1 MSGDNHRALR
11 TTPEVLALPKLSR
24 KASHI
29 EIEFTDEVLTPA
41 GGSVFLAGMARRLG
55 LPRMLSQRMRLKSR
69 RRGASDAQMLLSA
82 IYSLATGD
90 GALRDVDRLGRDQA
104 RLEALGLERSPGSRR
119 LGEYLARFDEKSL
132 DELQAIARAVAIRV
146 APTVVSHLVTT
157 RGYVP
162 VFLDGTAIEVDG
174 SYVEGVRPGYNGEPQ
189 LWLHNVFLGNLWA
202 SQRLLPGGVDV
213 AEGWQEQLI
222 WDVAPLIPQ
231 GAPVWARMDNAYYRA
246 EVVRYCRRHAWDFS
260 ISVTSETYKK
270 PLRRKLEALS
280 AAAWQAI
287 SDDRSEEAAIV
298 HHRPDGWDSDESYL
312 VVRSHFD
319 GAQRRLQPRHI
330 FILVSRTDL
339 PLRELVRRHREK
351 QGQQN
356 AQKGPLI
363 DLDLHHP
370 PCQKLD
376 ANRAFYTCGQL
387 AQILLIAIQYQLLPH
402 SSRRHGLRTLIRDL
416 VRTAARLVRHGRKLV
431 LKFAKCAPRLDWL
444 AYAADR
450 LDALPHS

>member
-1 MSGDNHRALR
+1 
-11 TTPEVLALPKLSR
+11 VLALPKLPCRASR
-24 KASHI
+24 I
-29 EIEFTDEVLTPA
+29 EIEFTDEVLTPL

-55 LPRMLSQRMRLKSR
+55 LPRMLAQRMGLKRR

-82 IYSLATGD
+82 IYSLAAGD
-90 GALRDVDRLGRDQA
+90 GALRDVDRLGHDQA
-104 RLEALGLERSPGSRR
+104 RLEALGLEQVPGSRR
-119 LGEYLARFDEKSL
+119 LGEYLTRFDEKAL

-146 APTVVSHLVTT
+146 APAVVSHLVET
-157 RGYVP
+157 RGYIP

-174 SYVEGVRPGYNGEPQ
+174 AYVEGVRPGYNREPQ
-189 LWLHNVFLGNLWA
+189 LWLHNVFVGNLWA

-222 WDVAPLIPQ
+222 WDVAPLIAE
-231 GAPVWARMDNAYYRA
+231 GMPVWARMDNAYYRA
-246 EVVRYCRRHAWDFS
+246 EVVRYCRRHDWDFS

-270 PLRRKLEALS
+270 PLRRKLEALCGG
-280 AAAWQAI
+280 AWQAI
-287 SDDRSEEAAIV
+287 SDDHSEEATV
-298 HHRPDGWDSDESYL
+298 VRHRPDGWDCEESYV

-319 GAQRRLQPRHI
+319 GDQRRLTPRHI

-351 QGQQN
+351 QGQEN

-387 AQILLIAIQYQLLPH
+387 AQILLIATQYQLLPH
-402 SSRRHGLRTLIRDL
+402 AARRHGLRTLIRDF
-416 VRTAARLVRHGRKLV
+416 VRTAARLVRHGRRLA
-431 LKFAKCAPRLDWL
+431 LKFAKNALRLDWL
-444 AYAADR
+444 IHAADR
-450 LDALPHS
+450 LDALPQPC